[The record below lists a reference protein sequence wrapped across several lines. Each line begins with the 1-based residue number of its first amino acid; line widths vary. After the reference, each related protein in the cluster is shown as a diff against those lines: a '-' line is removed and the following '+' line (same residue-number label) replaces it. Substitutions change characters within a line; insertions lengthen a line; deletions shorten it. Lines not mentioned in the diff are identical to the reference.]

1 MPASSATDGSS
12 HPPPFSKFML
22 TEMMVRVEDMHA
34 PKIPL
39 KCVSLVELY
48 KNKRLKFKT
57 ASTIEF
63 HLSFTAPKGHAAD
76 LQVQVT
82 VTGNPVSGSPVL
94 ITVNHDM
101 TLSVGPQFQDFLRM
115 LGEGDDVCGD
125 GDGAADGAADEKEE
139 DVNDIVGRMRS
150 AFKQTGDA
158 ANGEEAWK
166 TVNPGNMTAN
176 NRTSGANADMDESDL
191 KSLGV
196 SRRQRNLSR
205 PAEAS
210 KENDAGSHGLAV
222 AVNHHV
228 GGVQRAAAVAPLG
241 SPRVTRQI
249 PLDQPSPIATRPTGI
264 AALPVNPNLVN
275 TPIEI
280 STMNVEGLR
289 RNLPVIP
296 EFVAADAGVYDDAPA
311 DKSAI
316 EMAATNVRSLSEHLS
331 DGCDADGGMNDTK
344 LGNKSVTFAAYT
356 TIFEK
361 KNNYTCVGETSL
373 IGANPNATLMDVMEN
388 GGPHAGRPAGDCS
401 TKCHEV
407 TEPLLPPHLVRTGET
422 KLCDGDQALAK
433 SLMRQQQQRRDVS
446 QISVHT
452 DPDASTAS
460 SGLVGAS
467 RIWGEMSDQSRM
479 KVKCLININLG
490 YLRSGV

>member
-1 MPASSATDGSS
+1 
-12 HPPPFSKFML
+12 ML

-48 KNKRLKFKT
+48 KNNRLKFKT

-63 HLSFTAPKGHAAD
+63 HLAFAAPKGHAAD

-82 VTGNPVSGSPVL
+82 VTGNPVAGSPVL

-101 TLSVGPQFQDFLRM
+101 TLSVGPHVQDFLRM
-115 LGEGDDVCGD
+115 LEEGEGDVGGDV
-125 GDGAADGAADEKEE
+125 DGAADEKEE
-139 DVNDIVGRMRS
+139 DVNDIVERMRS

-158 ANGEEAWK
+158 ANGAEAWK
-166 TVNPGNMTAN
+166 NVDPGNMTAN

-205 PAEAS
+205 AAEAS
-210 KENDAGSHGLAV
+210 KENDAVAV
-222 AVNHHV
+222 AVNHYV
-228 GGVQRAAAVAPLG
+228 GGVQRAAAAAPMG

-249 PLDQPSPIATRPTGI
+249 PLDQPSPIASRPTGI

-289 RNLPVIP
+289 KNLPVIP

-361 KNNYTCVGETSL
+361 KNYTCVGETSL

-388 GGPHAGRPAGDCS
+388 GSPHAGRPAGDCS

-460 SGLVGAS
+460 SGVVGAS

-479 KVKCLININLG
+479 KA
-490 YLRSGV
+490 R